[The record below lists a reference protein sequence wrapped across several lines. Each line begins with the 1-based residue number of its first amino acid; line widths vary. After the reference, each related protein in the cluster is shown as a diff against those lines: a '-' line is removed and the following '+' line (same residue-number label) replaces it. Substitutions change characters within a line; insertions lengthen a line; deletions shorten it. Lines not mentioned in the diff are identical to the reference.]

1 MREGTVDTAAAM
13 TVEILTDR
21 LGGSALAEAIVSGRA
36 PSGWVTAAPRGSAAW
51 TERVTGIQGAAS
63 RELPRAVRPA
73 FGPVDGAA
81 RDRLDRALRDG
92 VVVTTGQQP
101 GLFGGPL
108 YTWHKALS
116 ALALADMM
124 ERTTGSP
131 VAPVFWAATDDTDFL
146 EASSTVVAAP
156 GGPITIRM
164 QGKPTEGIPMADV
177 PLGSLSA
184 EIEMLARGAGSATHF
199 EFLEM
204 VRSSYTKG
212 ATVGS
217 AYVALLR
224 AVLEPLGIAV
234 LDASHE
240 AVRLAADAVCRR
252 ALRDADRI
260 ADAVKQRSQEL
271 RSAGFE
277 PQVAEVAGLSLVFE
291 RSGSGASAIRNRVP
305 LRDGRQAADRAQP
318 GTLGPNVLLR
328 PIVERALLPTVAYV
342 AGPGEIAYFAQV
354 SAVADALG
362 LEQPMPVPRWSG
374 TIIEP
379 HVRRILDRHALTPDA
394 LRDPHAVERRL
405 AGDAIPEA
413 VQQALETLREH
424 IDESARDLA
433 ITGRSLAV
441 PETVFEGTRRAIG
454 HRLDRLE
461 RRLRAAAARRASA
474 AIVDIRTARGALYPD
489 GKRQERSLNMIPLL
503 ARHGAALLDRIRGM
517 AGDHARRI
525 IDGSGETR

>member
-1 MREGTVDTAAAM
+1 MDTAAAT

-21 LGGSALAEAIVSGRA
+21 LGGSALAEAIVSCRA
-36 PSGWVTAAPRGSAAW
+36 PGGWVPSVPRGSTAW
-51 TERVTGIQGAAS
+51 TERVAAIQGAAS
-63 RELPRAVRPA
+63 RELASAVRPA

-92 VVVTTGQQP
+92 LVVTTGQQP

-116 ALALADMM
+116 ALALANALEQM
-124 ERTTGSP
+124 TGTP

-146 EASSTVVAAP
+146 EASSTVIAAP

-164 QGKPTEGIPMADV
+164 QGTPTEGIPMADV
-177 PLGSLSA
+177 PVGSLSA
-184 EIEMLARGAGSATHF
+184 EIDMLARGAGSATHF

-204 VRSSYTKG
+204 VRSSYPKS
-212 ATVGS
+212 ATIGS

-252 ALRDADRI
+252 ALRDADRV
-260 ADAVKQRSQEL
+260 ADAVKQRGQEL

-277 PQVAEVAGLSLVFE
+277 PQVAEVSGLSLVFE
-291 RSGSGASAIRNRVP
+291 RRGAGSSAARHRVP
-305 LRDGRQAADRAQP
+305 LRDGRDAADRAPP

-328 PIVERALLPTVAYV
+328 PIVERALLPTAAYV

-354 SAVADALG
+354 SAVADALD
-362 LEQPMPVPRWSG
+362 LDQPMAVPRWSG

-379 HVRRILDRHALTPDA
+379 HIRRILDRHALAPDE
-394 LRDPHAVERRL
+394 LRDPYAAERRV
-405 AGDAIPEA
+405 AGDAIPES
-413 VQQALETLREH
+413 VQQALDTLREH
-424 IDESARDLA
+424 IDESTRELGIA
-433 ITGRSLAV
+433 GRSLAV

-474 AIVDIRTARGALYPD
+474 AILDIRTARGALYPD

-503 ARHGAALLDRIRGM
+503 ARHGAALLDQIRGV

-525 IDGSGETR
+525 LDGPGETR